1 MKSKPGFVVVQS
13 EIEAV
18 SGSLSSSETTSI
30 RLSKEISSVESQL
43 NDTKVT

>member
-1 MKSKPGFVVVQS
+1 MINKPGFVIVQS

-18 SGSLSSSETTSI
+18 SGSLSSSETASI
-30 RLSKEISSVESQL
+30 RLSKEISSLESQL